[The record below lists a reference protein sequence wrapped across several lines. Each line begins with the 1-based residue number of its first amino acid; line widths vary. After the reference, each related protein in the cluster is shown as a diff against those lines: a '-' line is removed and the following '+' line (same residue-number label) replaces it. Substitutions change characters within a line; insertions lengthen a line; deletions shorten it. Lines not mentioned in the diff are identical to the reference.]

1 MMDIIEAIRTR
12 RSIRGFKPDPVPKE
26 VLGEILE
33 TCLWAPSSSNIQTW
47 EFAVLG
53 GKVLDELNDLV
64 IEKVKVEWDTEKL
77 IYKNVTV
84 DIPYYT
90 NLSELYFRRA
100 QDVRK
105 RIDNHQFPAGTPHLE
120 GKRHGYL
127 LYGGRYYGAPNV
139 IIIYTERA
147 LGTRAILDIGI
158 ITQTIAL
165 AALAYGLG
173 TCLQSMP
180 ISWPEIV
187 REHLG
192 LPETKLIA
200 QAVAIGYPDMEA
212 KVNNFERTRDPLDA
226 FVRWYGI

>member
-1 MMDIIEAIRTR
+1 MDIIEAIRTR
-12 RSIRGFKPDPVPKE
+12 RSIRAFKPDPVPKE
-26 VLGEILE
+26 VLEEILE
-33 TCLWAPSSSNIQTW
+33 TCLWAPSSSNTQTW

-53 GKVLDELNDLV
+53 GKVFDELNDLV
-64 IEKVKVEWDTEKL
+64 IEKVKAEWDTEKL
-77 IYKNVTV
+77 TYKNVTV
-84 DIPYYT
+84 DIPYPK
-90 NLSELYFRRA
+90 LSEPYLRRA
-100 QDVRK
+100 QDIRK
-105 RIDNHQFPAGTPHLE
+105 RIDSHQFPAGIPHLE
-120 GKRHGYL
+120 EKRHNYL

-139 IIIYTERA
+139 IILYTERA

-200 QAVAIGYPDMEA
+200 QALAIGYPDMEA
-212 KVNNFERTRDPLDA
+212 KVNNFERLRDPLDV
-226 FVRWYGI
+226 FVRWYGV